1 MKDRTRT
8 SGRQAFTLI
17 ELLVVISIIAI
28 LASLLL
34 PALQKAKE
42 KGRTAVCQSN
52 MRQLGMAFLM
62 YAEEYE
68 EMVAYGTRDCAIGG
82 TCRLWFYISETAP
95 GLVHPYVKDSQ
106 VYLCPSGVGLWTS
119 RLSYGINFT
128 HQLHGCR
135 SSRALSKVRHPC
147 DDMML
152 GDSTWAINRCYLC
165 HPILTPDNGGMPFG
179 NHAAWHSQG
188 LNIVFADGHV
198 GWYSQRQ
205 ILSQTTAMNF
215 WGHPPFDL

>member
-1 MKDRTRT
+1 MKDRSRT
-8 SGRQAFTLI
+8 PNGRTFTLI
-17 ELLVVISIIAI
+17 ELLVVISIIAV

-34 PALQKAKE
+34 PALNKAKE
-42 KGRTAVCQSN
+42 KGRIAVCQSN
-52 MRQLGMAFLM
+52 MRQLGVAFLM

-68 EMVAYGTRDCAIGG
+68 EMVAYGTQDCATGG
-82 TCRLWFYISETAP
+82 TCKLWWYWSETAP
-95 GLVHPYVKDSQ
+95 GLVYPYVKDSQ
-106 VYLCPSGVGLWTS
+106 VYLCPSGPGYYTPL
-119 RLSYGINFT
+119 LSYGINFT

-135 SSRALSKVRHPC
+135 RSRALSKIRHPC

-165 HPILTPDNGGMPFG
+165 HPGLSPDNGGMPYG
-179 NHAAWHSQG
+179 NHSDRHNMG

-205 ILSQTTAMNF
+205 IVGQTAAMNF
-215 WGHPPFDL
+215 WGHAPFDL